1 MADGGP
7 RRPRCVFLGEFY
19 IGGVWRSGQMGKRGP
34 TPTPSETLKRQGR
47 YRPDRRKCEPEA
59 PAANARK
66 PTLIDAK
73 LLTVLDTVA
82 LGLLCDALAEY
93 LEAGEIVEAAAKDG
107 VKFIAT
113 TDKGNVIQHPAVGV
127 RNKAWERVVKL
138 ARQFGMTPSARA
150 GMAIANAAD
159 EQRDPL
165 LTLLHE
171 RMGRN

>member
-1 MADGGP
+1 MDKLI
-7 RRPRCVFLGEFY
+7 FLDNGATSFPKPEEVYAYMDYFFRKF
-19 IGGVWRSGQMGKRGP
+19 GVNPGRSG
-34 TPTPSETLKRQGR
+34 
-47 YRPDRRKCEPEA
+47 YD
-59 PAANARK
+59 
-66 PTLIDAK
+66 
-73 LLTVLDTVA
+73 
-82 LGLLCDALAEY
+82 LC
-93 LEAGEIVEAAAKDG
+93 LEAGEIVEAAARDG

-171 RMGRN
+171 RMSRN

>member
-1 MADGGP
+1 
-7 RRPRCVFLGEFY
+7 
-19 IGGVWRSGQMGKRGP
+19 MGKRGP
-34 TPTPSETLKRQGR
+34 TPTPTETLKRQGR
-47 YRPDRRKCEPEA
+47 YRPDRRKNEPEA
-59 PAANARK
+59 PVASARK
-66 PTLIDAK
+66 PAWVKGLAAKHWKQIAPLLIDAK

-107 VKFIAT
+107 EVKFVAT
-113 TDKGNVIQHPAVGV
+113 TDKGNVIQHPVVGV

-165 LTLLHE
+165 LTLLQE

>member
-1 MADGGP
+1 
-7 RRPRCVFLGEFY
+7 
-19 IGGVWRSGQMGKRGP
+19 MGKRGP

-66 PTLIDAK
+66 PAWIKGLAAKHWKQIAPLLIDAK

-171 RMGRN
+171 RMSRN